1 MDIDQPEP
9 WRSPLP
15 YHVPHV
21 SMDGTDGPMTPPNA
35 EVMVSFP
42 NEDPD
47 TEDDLT
53 LNVKFTG
60 EGIIVDLFVSDGEPV
75 ATFGQT
81 YEEFVG
87 TVHALDPANRTVVL
101 GNLRPQDAPVQRVA
115 ALSADLRSIIE
126 ENDADEYGDSEA
138 EANCARDLLDAIDAM
153 LSEAGR

>member
-1 MDIDQPEP
+1 MSTDIDQPEP

-15 YHVPHV
+15 Y
-21 SMDGTDGPMTPPNA
+21 DTPIVTTIPTLSSPEA
-35 EVMVSFP
+35 EVQVAML

-87 TVHALDPANRTVVL
+87 TVHALDPATRTVIL

-115 ALSADLRSIIE
+115 ALSADLRLRR
-126 ENDADEYGDSEA
+126 ENEGDEDDTIDA
-138 EANCARDLLDAIDAM
+138 LLDAIDAM